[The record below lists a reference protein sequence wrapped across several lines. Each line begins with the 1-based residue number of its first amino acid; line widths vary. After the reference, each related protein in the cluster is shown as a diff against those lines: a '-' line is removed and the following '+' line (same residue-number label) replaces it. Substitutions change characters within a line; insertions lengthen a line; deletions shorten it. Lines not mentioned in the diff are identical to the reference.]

1 MRRNKKSLYG
11 ILIVL
16 FLFLGLGYAAL
27 TTNLSINGIS
37 HVDSASW
44 NVYWDNVQVTSE
56 SVEAPTPTITNQT
69 TVSYEITLSQPGDFY
84 EFTVDAVNTGT
95 IDAMID
101 TVDSKLNGSVITTL
115 PSYLYYYVSYDN
127 YARIHPKQYLKANTT
142 ETIKIRVEFRT
153 DINANDLPET
163 DQTLTFTFGINYV
176 QADGTAQIRSKY
188 VTHTGIS
195 GDNPVISETLPDAL
209 EYLIREYG
217 NGTEQ
222 GTIVFAK
229 INRSS
234 PDVVFISGNTPDIL
248 ARNIREL
255 RENCSPSNFVYEYN
269 TYSCNGTELT
279 INVRND
285 GTIAIIVTAAKTM
298 IINPDGTYTI
308 EGYEL

>member
-1 MRRNKKSLYG
+1 MKRRTIITVLV
-11 ILIVL
+11 ILLLSISM
-16 FLFLGLGYAAL
+16 GYAAL
-27 TTNLSINGIS
+27 SNTLSINGSSRINN
-37 HVDSASW
+37 ATW
-44 NVYWDNVQVTSE
+44 NVFWSNVQVKSG
-56 SVEAPTPTITNQT
+56 SVSASTPTIDSSKT
-69 TVSYEITLSQPGDFY
+69 TVTYDVTLNSPGDFY
-84 EFTVDAVNTGT
+84 EFTVDANNTGS

-101 TVDSKLNGSVITTL
+101 TVTSKLNGSVITTL

-188 VTHTGIS
+188 VTHTGIA

-279 INVRND
+279 IKVRND

-298 IINPDGTYTI
+298 TINPDGTYTI